1 MLIISWTQFTFSVIF
16 SKKMENYNNY
26 ISILFL
32 YCLNKILFNR
42 KHYYALINFTVYF
55 KNGLRVKMFFNE
67 CNREKFP

>member
-1 MLIISWTQFTFSVIF
+1 
-16 SKKMENYNNY
+16 MENYNNY